1 MSNVGYLAVGWL
13 AGAATV
19 VTAALIADAMEQS
32 DAGCITDE
40 VDDEIDRIE
49 SFREGGV

>member
-1 MSNVGYLAVGWL
+1 MSKVGYFAVGWL

-32 DAGCITDE
+32 DAIFDGEDRIDE
-40 VDDEIDRIE
+40 VDGDSRLE
-49 SFREGGV
+49 V